1 VSRVTFGATEL
12 PDRQAAALRKAIRY
26 EWITIAFLAFAI
38 TLVGLVAGN
47 SQAMKVAWAEDMLSL
62 APPIAFLVAVRIIRK
77 PPTAK
82 RPYGYHRSVGVGHL
96 VAAIALTTMG
106 AFLIYDS
113 AVGLVTAE
121 HPSIGSVQ
129 LFGQV
134 FWLGWLMMAAMVIT
148 GVPPVLLG
156 RVKIKLAEELHD
168 KVLYADA
175 KMNKADWMT
184 ALGSLVGVA
193 GIGIGWWWTD
203 SAAALLIS
211 MSILSDGVTNLRS
224 SILDLTDVRAT
235 TFDNKKP
242 HPVIGQV
249 EDYLRGLDWVTDVGV
264 RARDEGHVFHVE
276 GFVVPRDGREPSV
289 DDLEQARLECSELDW
304 RLHDVVLVP
313 VPELP
318 VEVGRN

>member
-1 VSRVTFGATEL
+1 VSRVTFGTTEL
-12 PDRQAAALRKAIRY
+12 PERQSATLRKAIRY

-82 RPYGYHRSVGVGHL
+82 RPYGYHRSVGVAHL
-96 VAAIALTTMG
+96 VAAVALTTMG
-106 AFLIYDS
+106 TFLIYDS

-134 FWLGWLMMAAMVIT
+134 FWLGWLMMAAMVVT
-148 GVPPVLLG
+148 GLPPVLLG
-156 RVKIKLAEELHD
+156 RVKLKLANELHD

-184 ALGSLVGVA
+184 ALASLIGVA

-203 SAAALLIS
+203 AVAALFIS
-211 MSILSDGVTNLRS
+211 LSILSDGVQNLRS

-235 TFDNKKP
+235 TFDNSKP
-242 HPVIGQV
+242 HPVIGDV
-249 EDYLRGLDWVTDVGV
+249 EDYLRGLNWVADVGV

-276 GFVVPRDGREPSV
+276 CFVVPRDGHEPSV
-289 DDLEQARLECSELDW
+289 VELEETRRGCSELDW
-304 RLHDVVLVP
+304 RLHDVVVVP

-318 VEVGRN
+318 VEIGQN

>member
-12 PDRQAAALRKAIRY
+12 PDQQAATLRKAIRY
-26 EWITIAFLAFAI
+26 EWITIAFLVFAI
-38 TLVGLVAGN
+38 ILVGLVAGN

-62 APPIAFLVAVRIIRK
+62 APPLAFLVAVRIIRR

-96 VAAIALTTMG
+96 VAAVALTTMG

-203 SAAALLIS
+203 SAAALFIS
-211 MSILSDGVTNLRS
+211 LSILSDGVTNLRS

-235 TFDNKKP
+235 TFDNAKP

-249 EDYLRGLDWVTDVGV
+249 EDYLRDLDWTADVAV

-276 GFVVPRDGREPSV
+276 AFVVPRDGHDPSV
-289 DDLEQARLECSELDW
+289 EELEEARCRCAELDW

-313 VPELP
+313 VPKLP
-318 VEVGRN
+318 VELGQN